1 MSTRELVDALVSG
14 DSVSIEG
21 NFNDAMAEKIS
32 SALDSYRVQIAQN
45 IFSKTEVSEVEQI
58 EDADVSEA

>member
-14 DSVSIEG
+14 DSIAIESS
-21 NFNDAMAEKIS
+21 FTDAMSQKVS
-32 SALDSYRVQIAQN
+32 SALDSYRVQVASN
-45 IFSKTEVSEVEQI
+45 IFPKAEVEQT

>member
-14 DSVSIEG
+14 DSVSIES

-45 IFSKTEVSEVEQI
+45 IFPKTEVAEVEQT

>member
-14 DSVSIEG
+14 DSIAIESS
-21 NFNDAMAEKIS
+21 FTDAMSQKVS
-32 SALDSYRVQIAQN
+32 SALDSYRVQVASN
-45 IFSKTEVSEVEQI
+45 IFPKAEAEVEQT